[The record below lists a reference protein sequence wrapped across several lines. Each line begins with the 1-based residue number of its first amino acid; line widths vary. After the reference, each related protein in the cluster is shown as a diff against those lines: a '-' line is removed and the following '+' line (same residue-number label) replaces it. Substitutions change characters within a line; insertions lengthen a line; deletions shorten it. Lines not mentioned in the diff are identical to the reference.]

1 MKYSDVK
8 ERSELNVSVLRKLG
22 AWMVMAYVLMILLPT
37 AVSAH
42 AYIVKS
48 NPTENETLEKAPSV
62 VRIEFDEMLQS
73 SRFNTLL
80 VRDASGKRVD
90 LKNAHIDKKNSKVLE
105 AGVKKNTPNGT
116 YSIQWKAVSAD
127 GHPIQGVIPFRV
139 GTEEKG
145 ESSIQ
150 AEEIGY
156 FPQLDM
162 LIERGILYTGFS
174 IYIGV
179 LFFNLIIYK
188 GNSSIV
194 QSRSNK
200 LIWTSLLGIFTSL
213 LFSLPLQAKINADV
227 SWGDAF
233 QPALLKE
240 TLQLPVFGYVWKIQM
255 TLTIVLIAATYVAL
269 KRGKLSSFKT
279 WIVPILLFVG
289 LLIMKAMNSHAYGLK
304 YKNVAVVMDFL
315 HLFAAS
321 LWIGGLVSILLLL
334 PKDDE
339 KEKGTKYWDAI
350 KRFSPWAM
358 GTVIVIFVTGLFN
371 STFFI
376 PTIHSLFDTNYGL
389 ALLTK
394 FLLFIGMGILGLI
407 HYVRGRM
414 RKEKKLGATLKGEF
428 GIGIVIFIIVAF
440 LTNVQTPPMPP
451 TGPFT
456 GSQKLDNGY
465 ELTLQVNPNK
475 VGMNTFR
482 IDLKD
487 TNGQP
492 VTDMEQIVLTTK
504 SLEMD
509 MGKGTFKVSPVSP
522 GVYQAEGMYI
532 NMTGEWNIHVHGL
545 TKALDSFDTDFK
557 FMVGGR

>member
-1 MKYSDVK
+1 M
-8 ERSELNVSVLRKLG
+8 
-22 AWMVMAYVLMILLPT
+22 MACVFVILVPT
-37 AVSAH
+37 AASAH
-42 AYIVKS
+42 AYVVKS
-48 NPTENETLEKAPSV
+48 NPAENETLEKVPSV
-62 VRIEFDEMLQS
+62 VRIEFDETLQVS
-73 SRFNTLL
+73 HFNTLF

-90 LKNAHIDKKNSKVLE
+90 LKNAHIDKKNPKRLE
-105 AGVKKNTPNGT
+105 AGVKQNIPNGT
-116 YSIQWKAVSAD
+116 YSIQWKAISAD
-127 GHPIQGVIPFRV
+127 GHPIQGVTPFRI
-139 GTEEKG
+139 GTEGG
-145 ESSIQ
+145 ETSDIQ

-156 FPQLDM
+156 FPQMDM
-162 LIERGILYTGFS
+162 MIERGFLYTGFS
-174 IYIGV
+174 LYIGV

-188 GNSSIV
+188 GKSSKV

-200 LIWTSLLGIFTSL
+200 LIWISLLGIFISL

-227 SWGDAF
+227 SWIAAF
-233 QPALLKE
+233 QPSLLKE
-240 TLQLPVFGYVWKIQM
+240 TLQLSVFGYVWMTQM
-255 TLTIVLIAATYVAL
+255 VLIITLMVVTYVAL
-269 KRGKLSSFKT
+269 KREKLSSFKIWT
-279 WIVPILLFVG
+279 IPLVFFIG

-304 YKNVAVVMDFL
+304 YKEIAVMMDFL
-315 HLFAAS
+315 HLLAAS
-321 LWIGGLVSILLLL
+321 LWIGGLSAIVLLL
-334 PKDDE
+334 PKDHE
-339 KEKGTKYWDAI
+339 NGKWTMYWDAI
-350 KRFSPWAM
+350 QRFSPWAICA
-358 GTVIVIFVTGLFN
+358 VILLFVTGLFN

-376 PTIHSLFDTNYGL
+376 PTIHSLFDTKYGL

-407 HYVRGRM
+407 HYVKGRM
-414 RKEKKLGATLKGEF
+414 RGQKRLGATMKVEF
-428 GIGIVIFIIVAF
+428 GIGIAIFIIVAF

-465 ELTLQVNPNK
+465 ELTLQVSPNK

-487 TNGQP
+487 TTGQP